1 MIFSLSHSSHPSV
14 HSLVVEC
21 QLPLDSRHA
30 NWAEAIQPARR
41 FAKAPDYSLIT
52 PILYAPLFPLIRI
65 TLRHKPKLRDR
76 LFVTAVASAFLH
88 GAYMNY
94 RFYNAESYQ
103 QSQRT

>member
-1 MIFSLSHSSHPSV
+1 MAAFAQDAAAGAAPSTG
-14 HSLVVEC
+14 
-21 QLPLDSRHA
+21 
-30 NWAEAIQPARR
+30 AEAIQPARR

>member
-1 MIFSLSHSSHPSV
+1 MAAFAQDAAASVAAGGAPPSTGV
-14 HSLVVEC
+14 
-21 QLPLDSRHA
+21 
-30 NWAEAIQPARR
+30 EAIQPARR
-41 FAKAPDYSLIT
+41 FSKAPDFSLLT

-103 QSQRT
+103 KSQRASEQA